1 MALRKKLSPAIV
13 EGAKPE
19 ASPYRIWDVDVPSLF
34 LRVQPSGVKSWNVQW
49 SRTASAALGK
59 WPGMTVSAARDRARK
74 SMIEATEHGAPLAV
88 TERNKP
94 KSHTLRSFI
103 ADEYRPWA
111 TANQK
116 WGEGAADRLAG
127 TFAEFADKPLSDIN
141 AWVIEKW
148 RSKRIKSGVSANTC
162 NRDLATLKSALNRAK
177 AWGILSENPLAAV
190 RQAKVDSSRI
200 RYLSDAENGRLRAT
214 LADRDSETR
223 AARARAN
230 QWRAERGKET
240 MPTIGGDEY
249 GDHLTPAILI
259 SLNTGLRRGELTAL
273 TWADVNLEARML
285 TVRAAAA
292 KSGKSR
298 HVPLNNEALMVL
310 TQWQQQQPTG
320 RLFPVRSFKTAWGKL
335 MATAKI
341 DGFRWHDMRHD
352 FASRLVMAG
361 VDLNTVREL
370 MGHADLKMTL
380 RYAHLAPAHLAEA
393 VARLGAV
400 R

>member
-19 ASPYRIWDVDVPSLF
+19 ANPYRIWDADVPSLF

-59 WPGMTVSAARDRARK
+59 WPGLTVSAARDRARK

-111 TANQK
+111 TAHQK
-116 WGEGAADRLAG
+116 SGEATIQRLNSA
-127 TFAEFADKPLSDIN
+127 FAEFADKPLEEVT
-141 AWVIEKW
+141 AWIAEKW
-148 RSKRIKSGVSANTC
+148 RSKRIKAGVRPGTV
-162 NRDLATLKSALNRAK
+162 NRDLAALKSALSK
-177 AWGILSENPLAAV
+177 ALEWGAVKENPLAAV
-190 RQAKVDSSRI
+190 KQTKVEDARI
-200 RYLSDAENGRLRAT
+200 RYLSGDESARLRAA
-214 LADRDSETR
+214 LADRDNEAR
-223 AARARAN
+223 AARARGN
-230 QWRAERGKET
+230 QWRADRGKDT
-240 MPTIGGDEY
+240 MPTIGASEY

-273 TWADVNLEARML
+273 TWEDVNLDARML

-292 KSGKSR
+292 KSGRSR
-298 HVPLNNEALMVL
+298 HVPLNNEALAILV
-310 TQWQQQQPTG
+310 QWRRQQPTG
-320 RLFPVRSFKTAWGKL
+320 RLFPVRSFKTAWGAL
-335 MATAKI
+335 MTAAQI
-341 DGFRWHDMRHD
+341 ENFRWHDMRHD
-352 FASRLVMAG
+352 FASKLVMAG

-393 VARLGAV
+393 VAKLEAAR
-400 R
+400 

>member
-1 MALRKKLSPAIV
+1 MPKLTRINLTPAKIQA
-13 EGAKPE
+13 AKAGE
-19 ASPYRIWDVDVPSLF
+19 SHYRIWDSTVPGLAI
-34 LRVQPSGVKSWNVQW
+34 RVMTSGTKSFEVHW
-49 SRTASAALGK
+49 GK
-59 WPGMTVSAARDRARK
+59 GAKVIGKFPVMTVEAARTQGKKMLAEAADGGTPEAARK
-74 SMIEATEHGAPLAV
+74 KVSV
-88 TERNKP
+88 T
-94 KSHTLRSFI
+94 TLRSFI
-103 ADEYRPWA
+103 TDEYRPWA

-116 WGEGAADRLAG
+116 WGEGAADRLTG
-127 TFAEFADKPLSDIN
+127 TFAEFADKPLGDIN

-177 AWGILSENPLAAV
+177 AWGIVSENPLAAV

-223 AARARAN
+223 AARARGN
-230 QWRAERGKET
+230 QWRADRGKET
-240 MPTIGGDEY
+240 MPFIGAEDY

-273 TWADVNLEARML
+273 TWEDVNLEARML

-298 HVPLNNEALMVL
+298 HVPLNNEAMMVL
-310 TQWQQQQPTG
+310 QQWQRQQPTG
-320 RLFPVRSFKTAWGKL
+320 RLFPVRSFKTAWGAL

-341 DGFRWHDMRHD
+341 DNFRWHDMRHD

-393 VARLGAV
+393 VAKLEAAR
-400 R
+400 

>member
-19 ASPYRIWDVDVPSLF
+19 ASPYRMWDVDVPSLF

-88 TERNKP
+88 TERSKP

-127 TFAEFADKPLSDIN
+127 TFAEFADKPMNEIN

-162 NRDLATLKSALNRAK
+162 NRDLATLKSSLNRAV

-190 RQAKVDSSRI
+190 KQSKVDSSRI
-200 RYLSDAENGRLRAT
+200 RYLSDAENDRLRAT
-214 LADRDSETR
+214 LAARDNEAR

-230 QWRAERGKET
+230 QWRADRDRET
-240 MPTIGGDEY
+240 LPFIGADEFS
-249 GDHLTPAILI
+249 DHLTPAVLL
-259 SLNTGLRRGELTAL
+259 SLNTGLRRGELTGL
-273 TWADVNLEARML
+273 TWADVNLNGRML

-298 HVPLNNEALMVL
+298 HIPLNNEAMMVL
-310 TQWQQQQPTG
+310 EQWQRQQPAG
-320 RLFPVRSFKTAWGKL
+320 RLFPVRSFKTAWGAL
-335 MATAKI
+335 MAAAEI

-352 FASRLVMAG
+352 FASKLVMAG

-393 VARLGAV
+393 VAKLGAA